1 MRNIIGKTCYLILV
15 LTLLFFVGCKEKG
28 LSELTKGVFLQTD
41 SKYGEAIAFFDEAIG
56 ANPSL
61 LPAYS
66 HMMECWFQLE
76 KGDSIVKAYEKIYN
90 NNRDNPVNSFA
101 YGCAL
106 KLSGELD
113 SSLLFL
119 NNALNHGLKESWI
132 FYVIGDIYVI
142 RSDTSKAR
150 EFYLKS
156 GEGSAVIGL
165 ASYESDEKIKVGHY
179 IKSIDNLID
188 KGSGYYALGLFYSKK
203 GKNNE
208 AMEWF
213 KKTSDWGSKKNI
225 KSWQNIHLA
234 APLVYLADEFTAQ
247 VLIDVAIGKY
257 KEALKLKDDWAYAH
271 SKLAWA
277 YYKKADYDNAIKE
290 CERAMQLSANHALA
304 LNTLAA
310 IYTNKNESALAETY
324 YQKFMKIDPCG
335 FDYGNLAILYTNR
348 KEYDKALAVV
358 DKGLRIRP
366 QDYHYPYMK
375 GNICFVQKKYDEA
388 INDYRQALSPKSND
402 NFFNCDLY
410 QVYVK
415 AFVMRD
421 LLKSKYLPRATKDT
435 CLLYAKKAVA
445 ADPENIRAQV
455 LYNTILNFKT
465 KEDIPIKR
473 KAKLIRK

>member
-1 MRNIIGKTCYLILV
+1 MRNITGKTCYLIIALS
-15 LTLLFFVGCKEKG
+15 LLFFVGCKEKG
-28 LSELTKGVFLQTD
+28 SNELTKGIFLQTD
-41 SKYGEAIAFFDEAIG
+41 SKYMEAITCFDEAIE

-66 HMMECWFQLE
+66 NMMECWFQLE

-90 NNRDNPVNSFA
+90 NNKDNPVNSFA

-113 SSLLFL
+113 SSLVYL
-119 NNALNHGLKESWI
+119 NQALNHGLKESRIYCEIGNI
-132 FYVIGDIYVI
+132 FDI
-142 RSDTSKAR
+142 RNDTSKAR
-150 EFYLKS
+150 EFYEKS
-156 GEGSAVIGL
+156 GEGDAVIGL
-165 ASYESDEKIKVGHY
+165 ASYESDEKKKVEY
-179 IKSIDNLID
+179 YVKSIDKLIN
-188 KGSGYYALGLFYSKK
+188 KASGYYTLGLFYSKK
-203 GKNNE
+203 GKNKE

-213 KKTSDWGSKKNI
+213 KKVSDWGFKKNI
-225 KSWQNIHLA
+225 KCWQNMHLA

-247 VLIDVAIGKY
+247 VLIDVAIEKY
-257 KEALKLKDDWAYAH
+257 KEALQLKDDWAYAH

-290 CERAMQLSANHALA
+290 CERAKQLSTNHALA

-324 YQKFMKIDPCG
+324 YQKLMKIDPCG
-335 FDYGNLAILYTNR
+335 FDYNNLAILYTNR

-358 DKGLRIRP
+358 DKGSRIRP
-366 QDYHYPYMK
+366 RDYHYPYLK

-410 QVYVK
+410 QVYTK

-435 CLLYAKKAVA
+435 CLLYAKKAIA